1 MSEAKRRFEE
11 LLEDLK
17 RQRQEIAV
25 QIHLGKA
32 EVKKEWQQLESKW
45 EELKKQSGPA
55 LEVMGDSAKG
65 VGAALD
71 LAREELEKGYR
82 RLRELLKEKE

>member
-1 MSEAKRRFEE
+1 
-11 LLEDLK
+11 
-17 RQRQEIAV
+17 
-25 QIHLGKA
+25 
-32 EVKKEWQQLESKW
+32 
-45 EELKKQSGPA
+45 LKKQSGPA